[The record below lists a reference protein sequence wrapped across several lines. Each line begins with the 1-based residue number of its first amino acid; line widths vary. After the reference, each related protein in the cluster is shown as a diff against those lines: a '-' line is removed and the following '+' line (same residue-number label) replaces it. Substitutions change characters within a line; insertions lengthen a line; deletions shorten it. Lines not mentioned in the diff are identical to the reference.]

1 MSVDMFLLD
10 EQFTRIQGTT
20 NASSIDTFQ
29 DRLSEDNAL
38 QRVREL
44 ASHPH
49 FLRYS
54 TPISK
59 KKKNN
64 NKMKKT
70 KRGFCDFV
78 LGKAHAGAVYGGS
91 DGLRR
96 RWFSR
101 GGFWL
106 SKGAKS
112 SGYWSKGFEGFFG
125 RSVKTCPNNKSMQ
138 KEVQIEKEKEV
149 EQGEEEGMGS
159 LSTDNRLEIDQEKA
173 EKLIE
178 TQMTNRL
185 EALYISS
192 NEVTEKS
199 EVQEHQTCEME
210 QAPLVERSVGVESPV
225 SGEVQEGS
233 IEEKEEEK
241 EKEKEWLDVSPRKS
255 SRSPLKNL
263 KFDQVAILTN
273 SRFSVLSSE
282 EEGEI
287 VGEQS
292 EECVDVDEEVC
303 ASLAKKDTVIPRQSL
318 PKDSKLKHK
327 SQRR

>member
-1 MSVDMFLLD
+1 
-10 EQFTRIQGTT
+10 
-20 NASSIDTFQ
+20 
-29 DRLSEDNAL
+29 
-38 QRVREL
+38 
-44 ASHPH
+44 
-49 FLRYS
+49 
-54 TPISK
+54 
-59 KKKNN
+59 
-64 NKMKKT
+64 
-70 KRGFCDFV
+70 
-78 LGKAHAGAVYGGS
+78 
-91 DGLRR
+91 
-96 RWFSR
+96 
-101 GGFWL
+101 
-106 SKGAKS
+106 
-112 SGYWSKGFEGFFG
+112 
-125 RSVKTCPNNKSMQ
+125 MQ

-233 IEEKEEEK
+233 IEEKEEDK

-303 ASLAKKDTVIPRQSL
+303 ASVAKKDTVIPRQSL

-327 SQRR
+327 VLGEKSVQKAQDAGPSELSNMKNRNH